1 MKYKILCSVPY
12 EGWNFENMDN
22 DFESLEEAIKF
33 AKELSLE
40 NRNQDNSYK
49 VISIHSKE
57 ISQGKELK

>member
-1 MKYKILCSVPY
+1 MKYKILYSVPY
-12 EGWNFENMDN
+12 EGWNVVDMDN

-40 NRNQDNSYK
+40 NRNTDNSYK
-49 VISIHSKE
+49 VVSVHSKE